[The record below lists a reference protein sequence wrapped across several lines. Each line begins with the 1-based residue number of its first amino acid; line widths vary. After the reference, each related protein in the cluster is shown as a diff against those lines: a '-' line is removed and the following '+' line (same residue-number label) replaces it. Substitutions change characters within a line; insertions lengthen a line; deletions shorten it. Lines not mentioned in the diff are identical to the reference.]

1 MKKVLVPLAEG
12 FEEIEAVAVIDILRR
27 SPGIEVV
34 VAGVGK
40 KTLKGS
46 HGITIRADQ
55 GIESLAGEEYDLIV
69 LPGGMPGTAHL
80 AKSRAVARFLK
91 DQASAGRLIAAICA
105 APTILEKYGLLRGV
119 RATCHFSVRSSMKTI
134 VYVDEPVVRDGNV
147 ITSQGAGTAIDFA
160 LALIEILKGKKESN
174 RISEAIERIVFR
186 LPNSVGSIAR

>member
-1 MKKVLVPLAEG
+1 LLERKNARRLLMKKVLVPLAEG

-27 SPGIEVV
+27 SPGIEVI
-34 VAGVGK
+34 VAAVGK

-55 GIESLAGEEYDLIV
+55 GIESLAEVEYDLIV

-91 DQASAGRLIAAICA
+91 DQASSGRLIAAICA
-105 APTILEKYGLLRGV
+105 APTILEEYGLLRGV
-119 RATCHFSVRSSMKTI
+119 RATSHFSVRSSMKTCA
-134 VYVDEPVVRDGNV
+134 YVDEPVVQDGDF

-160 LALIEILKGKKESN
+160 LRLVRILTGEQESN
-174 RISEAIERIVFR
+174 RISEAIRR
-186 LPNSVGSIAR
+186 AT